1 MVANLSF
8 LLLGAFAS
16 LTLGQSSEELQA
28 CGDAFY
34 STSKYTCYDSDFL
47 CPVLNGQPTLRCGPD
62 CYLPDM
68 YSCSN
73 DHLVYPPSPST
84 LGILTSLGSVPGPT
98 CSADATTL
106 ELDSLPYRNYFYS
119 DCNSASQVVV
129 TSPEPNSNL
138 TVIGPRI
145 IVAWPGG
152 NSGIIVYFQPEDG
165 VNGTLGINLV
175 NSTSSSPLSP
185 IYDDSKGGNATVGIS
200 TQVEFNAST
209 VLSVAIL
216 GSIRTIRDFVEGPS
230 LLRDEIQGALNY
242 SSIENGVEISRLWLD
257 NITTT
262 TVSLSSQDQSIQLD
276 NTTVTL
282 PAGTYTFNASYNFP
296 QLTALSAEEVLS
308 PASANLIT
316 QSPGQTTSL
325 SFLSYTTKLTA
336 GAWRFL
342 TYFGRDSMIAALL
355 LEPVLSTGE
364 GGALEAVIAGVLE
377 RVNMT
382 DGSVCHE
389 ETIGDYATWLNL
401 QNNITSTAPLCDYKM
416 IDTDY
421 FLPVLMEHYFLRN
434 TEGSSRTSDFLATM
448 STIFPEN
455 ANLTYRELAQISA
468 NKIIATSASFAAP
481 GNQTVDNLIHLKPNE
496 IVGEWRD
503 STYGIGGGKIPFDV
517 NAALVPAALRSIAKL
532 ATAGILDFNT
542 TLVDQYAQVW
552 EDSTLQFFE
561 ISIPVETARQRVENY
576 TSSSETQGLVSQSS
590 TIDSDVVFYGLALD
604 GNNDLSN
611 VAVMNTDTCFHLFM
625 LNTTNQTQLTS
636 FVNATA
642 NSIRRRFP
650 AGLMTDVGML
660 VANPAYGDNPIYAA
674 NWTTNAYH
682 GTVVWSWQL
691 AMMAKGL
698 ELQLSRCSSDAVPDF
713 CSDESVHGNVK
724 TAYNALWDVIDAS
737 ADNLST
743 EVWSWTYDAAG
754 DRFDYID
761 LGGLPPPAGVSPTE
775 SNIVQLWS
783 LTFLAVKREEEL
795 R

>member
-1 MVANLSF
+1 M
-8 LLLGAFAS
+8 G
-16 LTLGQSSEELQA
+16 EDLQA

-34 STSKYTCYDSDFL
+34 SPSEYTCYDSDFL
-47 CPVLNGQPTLRCGPD
+47 CPVLDGEPTLRCGPD
-62 CYLPDM
+62 CYLPEN
-68 YSCSN
+68 YSCSEGR
-73 DHLVYPPSPST
+73 LVFAPSSADSGSPT
-84 LGILTSLGSVPGPT
+84 TSGSVPGAT
-98 CSADATTL
+98 CSTEATTL

-119 DCNSASQVVV
+119 DCHSASQVVV

-152 NSGIIVYFQPEDG
+152 NSGIIVYFEPEDG

-175 NSTSSSPLSP
+175 N
-185 IYDDSKGGNATVGIS
+185 
-200 TQVEFNAST
+200 
-209 VLSVAIL
+209 
-216 GSIRTIRDFVEGPS
+216 
-230 LLRDEIQGALNY
+230 
-242 SSIENGVEISRLWLD
+242 
-257 NITTT
+257 TTT
-262 TVSLSSQDQSIQLD
+262 ISLSSGDQSIQLD
-276 NTTVTL
+276 NTTVTI
-282 PAGTYTFNASYNFP
+282 PAGTYTFNASFNYP
-296 QLTALSAEEVLS
+296 QLTGLSAEEVLS
-308 PASANLIT
+308 PASADLIT
-316 QSPGQTTSL
+316 QSPDQTTSL

-377 RVNMT
+377 RINMT

-389 ETIGDYATWLNL
+389 ETIGDYATRLNL

-434 TEGSSRTSDFLATM
+434 TEGSARTEDFLATL
-448 STIFPEN
+448 STILPEN
-455 ANLTYRELAQISA
+455 SNLTYGELAQISA
-468 NKIIATSASFAAP
+468 NKVVTSSAPFAAS
-481 GNQTVDNLIHLKPNE
+481 GNQTIDNLIRLKPNE

-532 ATAGILDFNT
+532 ATAGILDFNA
-542 TLVDQYAQVW
+542 TLIDLYAQVW

-561 ISIPVETARQRVENY
+561 VSLPAETARERVEAY
-576 TSSSETQGLVSQSS
+576 ASSSETEGLPSQSS
-590 TIDSDVVFYGLALD
+590 TIDSDVKYYGLALE
-604 GNNDLSN
+604 GNNNLSN

-625 LNTTNQTQLTS
+625 LNTTNQSQLTT
-636 FVNATA
+636 FINATA

-650 AGLMTDVGML
+650 AGLLTDVGML

-698 ELQLSRCSSDAVPDF
+698 ELQLARCSSPSIPEF
-713 CSDESVHGNVK
+713 CTDDTVHNNVK
-724 TAYNALWDVIDAS
+724 EAYNALWDVIEANS
-737 ADNLST
+737 ENLST
-743 EVWSWTYDAAG
+743 EVWSWTYDAG
-754 DRFDYID
+754 SDKFEYID
-761 LGGLPPPAGVSPTE
+761 LGQLPPPAGVSPTE

-783 LTFLAVKREEEL
+783 LTFLAVRRDESL